1 VIYVP
6 TGSGKEHQ
14 TLFSYDDRHRLT
26 GITQQL
32 CTISSGHSCSS
43 TVPTGSDTYV
53 YDDNDNWTR
62 VNESNGSSSLDRY
75 YCYDALEQ
83 LITTRSAT
91 GCSSGLLETYA
102 YDDSGNRTAAPSA
115 SFTYDGEGQLATCS
129 PSCGASHDTA
139 GRISKLYGWAFE
151 YDGQGRI
158 TRACQSSTDC
168 AGNLNELEFTYDGE
182 GHRTQI
188 KQYDSGS
195 GTAVATWDFR
205 YQGDAIVEEKLTDG
219 AHPSGSVV
227 RSYIV
232 DSSGSVM
239 KMAIA
244 AGETGAGTY
253 LVTWNGH
260 GDARALWRIN
270 GDGTL
275 TLANSYTYT
284 TWGAPTTT
292 THNSIPDLGFRFLY
306 VGASGVGWD
315 NIHGLGLAH
324 MGARHYSPAIGRFLQ
339 PDPSAQEDNLYEY
352 AGNSPLT
359 FTDPDGLR
367 RVVTGGGRGSFGF
380 GSSNPKGGG
389 GGGGAKAGGGGSPGA
404 GNSKGRFVPNPYGR
418 LGSPAHR
425 ARIFQARD
433 RLLAKGAKL
442 VSGGGTPE
450 AKYGGRYPDLVVE
463 WQGQRIAIQVG
474 RVTRGGQPVARERYA
489 ITDLRALP
497 DFSHVFYLGY

>member
-1 VIYVP
+1 
-6 TGSGKEHQ
+6 
-14 TLFSYDDRHRLT
+14 
-26 GITQQL
+26 
-32 CTISSGHSCSS
+32 
-43 TVPTGSDTYV
+43 
-53 YDDNDNWTR
+53 
-62 VNESNGSSSLDRY
+62 
-75 YCYDALEQ
+75 
-83 LITTRSAT
+83 
-91 GCSSGLLETYA
+91 
-102 YDDSGNRTAAPSA
+102 
-115 SFTYDGEGQLATCS
+115 
-129 PSCGASHDTA
+129 
-139 GRISKLYGWAFE
+139 
-151 YDGQGRI
+151 
-158 TRACQSSTDC
+158 
-168 AGNLNELEFTYDGE
+168 
-182 GHRTQI
+182 
-188 KQYDSGS
+188 
-195 GTAVATWDFR
+195 
-205 YQGDAIVEEKLTDG
+205 
-219 AHPSGSVV
+219 
-227 RSYIV
+227 
-232 DSSGSVM
+232 
-239 KMAIA
+239 
-244 AGETGAGTY
+244 
-253 LVTWNGH
+253 
-260 GDARALWRIN
+260 
-270 GDGTL
+270 
-275 TLANSYTYT
+275 
-284 TWGAPTTT
+284 
-292 THNSIPDLGFRFLY
+292 
-306 VGASGVGWD
+306 
-315 NIHGLGLAH
+315 